1 MAGIAVVLLVAAVV
15 KVATRVYYNYY
26 SQEGFYYSPG
36 VFRSYLLNALIIR
49 RGVGHM
55 KLL

>member
-1 MAGIAVVLLVAAVV
+1 MFKVNIKVKIFV
-15 KVATRVYYNYY
+15 KVAKRVYYNYY
-26 SQEGFYYSPG
+26 SQEGFYYSRG